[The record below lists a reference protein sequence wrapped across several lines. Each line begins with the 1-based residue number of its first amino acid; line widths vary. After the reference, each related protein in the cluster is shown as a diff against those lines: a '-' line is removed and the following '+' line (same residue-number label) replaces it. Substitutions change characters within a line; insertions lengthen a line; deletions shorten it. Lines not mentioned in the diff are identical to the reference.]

1 MKKILINSLK
11 IIGVLLI
18 IGVIALH
25 FFQEKLIFF
34 PEKLDKNYVFV
45 FPEKFEELNFKA
57 SDGKLLNG
65 VLFKADS
72 TKGLVF
78 YLHGNGG
85 SIKGWGDIATKYTSL
100 HYDLFILDYRGYGK
114 SEGEI
119 NSESQIYNDLQMA
132 YDSLKRR
139 YKENQIII
147 IGYSI
152 GTGLATELASINQPK
167 LLILQAPYY
176 SLTDMM
182 QRKYPGL
189 PTTFLKYPFET
200 NLYLKACKM
209 PVIIFHG
216 NTDNVIPYES
226 SLMLKK
232 LFKPSDTLFT
242 LDNQGHNG
250 MNDNPVYLSE
260 LKKILDKTTP

>member
-1 MKKILINSLK
+1 MKKILINTLK

-18 IGVIALH
+18 IGSIALY
-25 FFQEKLIFF
+25 FLQEKLIFF
-34 PEKLDKNYVFV
+34 PEKLDKNYAFS

-65 VLFKADS
+65 VLFRADS
-72 TKGLVF
+72 SKGLVF

-114 SEGEI
+114 SEGDI
-119 NSESQIYNDLQMA
+119 NKEAQIYGDLQMA

-139 YKENQIII
+139 YKENKIII

-152 GTGLATELASINQPK
+152 GTGLATELASVNHPK
-167 LLILQAPYY
+167 LLMLQAPYF

-182 QRKYPGL
+182 QREYPGL
-189 PTTFLKYPFET
+189 PTILLKYPFET
-200 NLYLKACKM
+200 NVYLKACKM
-209 PVIIFHG
+209 PVVIFHG
-216 NTDNVIPYES
+216 NADKVIPYES

-232 LFKPSDTLFT
+232 LFKPSDTLIT

-250 MNDNPVYLSE
+250 MNDNSIYLSI
-260 LKKILDKTTP
+260 LQTILDKTTP

>member
-11 IIGVLLI
+11 VIGILLI
-18 IGVIALH
+18 IGATALY

-34 PEKLDKNYVFV
+34 PEKLEKNYAFE
-45 FPEKFEELNFKA
+45 FPEKFEELNLKA
-57 SDGKLLNG
+57 SDGKILNG
-65 VLFKADS
+65 VLFKVDS

-85 SIKGWGDIATKYTSL
+85 SIKGWGDISTKYTSL

-114 SEGEI
+114 SEGDI
-119 NSESQIYNDLQMA
+119 NSEVQMYNDLQMA

-152 GTGLATELASINQPK
+152 GTGLATELASVNDPK

-182 QRKYPGL
+182 QRRYPGL
-189 PTTFLKYPFET
+189 PTIFLKYPFET
-200 NLYLKACKM
+200 HSYLKTCKM

-226 SLMLKK
+226 SQMLKK

-242 LDNQGHNG
+242 LNNQGHKG

-260 LKKILDKTTP
+260 LKKILENTTP